1 MIEYKEYKVITIE
14 TFGDFLA
21 EAGFADRRAIWDVFA
36 ECDEN
41 NSYNWVDGD
50 ILDNM
55 TEDLEYDL
63 ENWAEEE
70 EVKQSLAN
78 KIHLVNLVKR
88 LMDTGE
94 IPNGFLLNVYW

>member
-1 MIEYKEYKVITIE
+1 MIEYKDYKVISIE

-21 EAGFADRRAIWDVFA
+21 EAGFADRRTIWDVFA
-36 ECDEN
+36 NGDEN
-41 NSYNWVDGD
+41 DSYNWIDEN

-63 ENWAEEE
+63 ESWAEEE

-78 KIHLVNLVKR
+78 KIHLVALVKR

-94 IPNGFLLNVYW
+94 IPDGFLLNVYW